1 MKKFEIFE
9 TKNYGLFKYLPFNR
23 DVDKKHV
30 DLLCKSIN
38 KFGLVVPI
46 IVTNDN
52 YVIDGQHRLEALI
65 QLQKPVFYVINNNVN
80 KDCVV
85 DINTNQQGWK
95 VINHIKSYAVKG
107 NLEYKRLL
115 EIIDD
120 YIDDFTLS
128 GITDAFNSKLKMS
141 STSLIKKGIY
151 ELNEDLGEMV
161 LENCQNLRDVIGK
174 NAISTKF
181 VRALKK
187 IMFKNEH
194 FDIDRL
200 IKNCKSVKKIY
211 IYNNEYDIIQE
222 ILDVYNYK
230 LRTNKLEI

>member
-9 TKNYGLFKYLPFNR
+9 TKNYGLFKYLTFNR

-30 DLLCKSIN
+30 DLLCNSIT

-80 KDCVV
+80 KDCVI
-85 DINTNQQGWK
+85 DINTNQRGWK

-115 EIIDD
+115 
-120 YIDDFTLS
+120 
-128 GITDAFNSKLKMS
+128 
-141 STSLIKKGIY
+141 
-151 ELNEDLGEMV
+151 
-161 LENCQNLRDVIGK
+161 R
-174 NAISTKF
+174 
-181 VRALKK
+181 
-187 IMFKNEH
+187 
-194 FDIDRL
+194 
-200 IKNCKSVKKIY
+200 
-211 IYNNEYDIIQE
+211 
-222 ILDVYNYK
+222 
-230 LRTNKLEI
+230 